1 MTGSTAQPLPD
12 GRGAECASGPRSLGS
27 GYGHVTD
34 GFTIEGRIPQNDLL
48 RLDAYSAARRFVNG
62 EIQVYGDIFRA
73 VRFFLSRS
81 RSRPGV
87 RALWAIARGWLGQ
100 LNLKTRLRDRK
111 TTARDIR
118 FHYDRSN
125 EFYQQFL
132 DSRMQYSE
140 GHFSGPDCSLEAAQ
154 REKLERICR
163 RLGLAPGHRFLDIG
177 CGWGGLLAY
186 AAGHFGV
193 EGVGCT
199 LSERQFQLASET
211 MSKSGLAGRVAIRLT
226 DYRNLTGQFDRIA
239 SIGMFEHV
247 GRRRMPAYFRKV
259 HSLLAEDGL
268 FLNRGIVR
276 PEAAKDQP
284 ETLFVQ
290 RNVFPG
296 GQLIHLSEVVRDAER
311 AGFEVVSMEDV
322 RQHYA
327 RTCRAWV
334 LNLMANGAACRRL
347 VDEATYRTW
356 VLYLAASAVNFE
368 DAQID
373 CVEVVFGKRPVRS
386 WRAV

>member
-1 MTGSTAQPLPD
+1 VPGSTSRARVAATVRPEP
-12 GRGAECASGPRSLGS
+12 
-27 GYGHVTD
+27 T
-34 GFTIEGRIPQNDLL
+34 FTIEGRIPQNDLL
-48 RLDAYSAARRFVNG
+48 RLDAYSAAMAFVNG
-62 EIQVYGDIFRA
+62 EISVSGDIFQA
-73 VRFFLSRS
+73 VRFFLT
-81 RSRPGV
+81 RSRPGAC
-87 RALWAIARGWLGQ
+87 ALWSIARAWVGR

-111 TTARDIR
+111 TTARDVR

-140 GHFSGPDCSLEAAQ
+140 GHFTSPDCSLEEAQ

-163 RLGLAPGHRFLDIG
+163 HLDMAPGQRFLDIG

-186 AAGHFGV
+186 AAANLRV

-211 MSKSGLAGRVAIRLT
+211 MSKSGLAGRVQIRQT
-226 DYRNLTGQFDRIA
+226 DYRNLSGQFNRIA

-247 GRRRMPAYFRKV
+247 GRRRMPEYFHKI
-259 HSLLAEDGL
+259 HSLLAADGL
-268 FLNRGIVR
+268 FLNRGVVR
-276 PEAAKDQP
+276 PETATVRP

-296 GQLIHLSEVVRDAER
+296 GQLIRLSEVIRDAER
-311 AGFEVVSMEDV
+311 AGFELVSMEDV

-334 LNLMANGAACRRL
+334 ANLTANATACRRL

-356 VLYLAASAVNFE
+356 VLYLVASAVNFE
-368 DAQID
+368 DGQID
-373 CVEVVFGKRPVRS
+373 CVEVVFAKRPR
-386 WRAV
+386 R

>member
-1 MTGSTAQPLPD
+1 MPGPTSRALVADTVRPETA
-12 GRGAECASGPRSLGS
+12 
-27 GYGHVTD
+27 
-34 GFTIEGRIPQNDLL
+34 FTIEGCISQNDLL
-48 RLDAYSAARRFVNG
+48 RLDAYSAATAFVNG
-62 EIQVYGDIFRA
+62 EITVSGDIFQA
-73 VRFFLSRS
+73 VRFFLT
-81 RSRPGV
+81 RSRPGA
-87 RALWAIARGWLGQ
+87 RAMWSTARAWVGG
-100 LNLKTRLRDRK
+100 LNIKTRLRDRK
-111 TTARDIR
+111 TTARHVQ

-140 GHFSGPDCSLEAAQ
+140 GHFTGPDCSLEEAQ

-163 RLGLAPGHRFLDIG
+163 HLNLSPGQRFLDIG

-186 AAGHFGV
+186 AAVNFGA

-211 MSKSGLAGRVAIRLT
+211 MSKSGLVGRVQIRQT

-247 GRRRMPAYFRKV
+247 GRRRMPEYFRKV
-259 HSLLAEDGL
+259 HSLLSEGGL

-276 PEAAKDQP
+276 PETATDRP

-296 GQLIHLSEVVRDAER
+296 GQLIRLSEVVRDAGR
-311 AGFEVVSMEDV
+311 AGLEVVSMEDV

-334 LNLMANGAACRRL
+334 ANLTANAAACRRL

-368 DAQID
+368 DGQID
-373 CVEVVFGKRPVRS
+373 CVEVVFAKVPAQS
-386 WRAV
+386 S

>member
-1 MTGSTAQPLPD
+1 MAGSTAQPLP
-12 GRGAECASGPRSLGS
+12 GRGSQCASEPRPSGS
-27 GYGHVTD
+27 GYGHATE
-34 GFTIEGRIPQNDLL
+34 GFAVEGRIPRNDLL
-48 RLDAYSAARRFVNG
+48 RLDAYSAAMAFVNG
-62 EIQVYGDIFRA
+62 EITVSGDIFQA

-81 RSRPGV
+81 RPGA
-87 RALWAIARGWLGQ
+87 RALWSIARAWLGH
-100 LNLKTRLRDRK
+100 LNIKTRLRDRK
-111 TTARDIR
+111 TTARDIQ

-140 GHFSGPDCSLEAAQ
+140 GHFTGPDCSLEEAQ
-154 REKLERICR
+154 LEKLERICG
-163 RLGLAPGHRFLDIG
+163 RLGLAPGQRFLDIG

-186 AAGHFGV
+186 AAGHFGI

-199 LSERQFQLASET
+199 LSQRQFRLASET

-226 DYRNLTGQFDRIA
+226 DYRNLTGVFERIA

-247 GRRRMPAYFRKV
+247 GRRRMPEYFRKV
-259 HSLLAEDGL
+259 YSLLAEDGL

-276 PEAAKDQP
+276 PETATDQP

-296 GQLIHLSEVVRDAER
+296 GQLIHLSEAVRDAER

-334 LNLMANGAACRRL
+334 VNLMANTAACRRL

-356 VLYLAASAVNFE
+356 ILYIAASAVNFE
-368 DAQID
+368 DGQID
-373 CVEVVFGKRPVRS
+373 CVEVVFGKRPGRS
-386 WRAV
+386 SRAVRAV

>member
-1 MTGSTAQPLPD
+1 VPGSTSRAPVS
-12 GRGAECASGPRSLGS
+12 AEARPETAFRL
-27 GYGHVTD
+27 
-34 GFTIEGRIPQNDLL
+34 EGRIPQNDLL
-48 RLDAYSAARRFVNG
+48 RLDAYSAGVAFVNG
-62 EIQVYGDIFRA
+62 EITVSGDLFEA
-73 VRFFLSRS
+73 VRFFLT
-81 RSRPGV
+81 RSRPGW
-87 RALWAIARGWLGQ
+87 RALWNISRAWVGQ
-100 LNLKTRLRDRK
+100 LNLKTRLRDRT
-111 TTARDIR
+111 TTARDVQ

-132 DSRMQYSE
+132 DSQMQYSE
-140 GHFSGPDCSLEAAQ
+140 GHFTSADCSLEEAQ

-163 RLGLAPGHRFLDIG
+163 HLGLAPGQRLLDIG

-186 AAGHFGV
+186 AAARFGV

-199 LSERQFQLASET
+199 LSERQFQFASES
-211 MSKSGLAGRVAIRLT
+211 MSKSGLAGRVLIHQT
-226 DYRNLTGQFDRIA
+226 DYRNLNGPFDRIA

-259 HSLLAEDGL
+259 YSLLSKDGL

-276 PEAAKDQP
+276 PETGTDQP

-296 GQLIHLSEVVRDAER
+296 GQLIHLSEVVHDAER
-311 AGFEVVSMEDV
+311 AGFELVSMEDL
-322 RQHYA
+322 RRHYA

-334 LNLMANGAACRRL
+334 VNLMANAEACRL

-368 DAQID
+368 DGRID
-373 CVEVVFGKRPVRS
+373 CVEAVFAKRPR
-386 WRAV
+386 R

>member
-1 MTGSTAQPLPD
+1 MAF
-12 GRGAECASGPRSLGS
+12 
-27 GYGHVTD
+27 VT
-34 GFTIEGRIPQNDLL
+34 
-48 RLDAYSAARRFVNG
+48 G
-62 EIQVYGDIFRA
+62 EITVSGDLFEA
-73 VRFFLSRS
+73 VRFFRA
-81 RSRPGV
+81 RSRPGW
-87 RALWAIARGWLGQ
+87 RALWNIGRVWIGQ
-100 LNLKTRLRDRK
+100 LDLKTRLRDRT
-111 TTARDIR
+111 TTARDVR

-140 GHFSGPDCSLEAAQ
+140 GHFTSPDCSLEEAQ
-154 REKLERICR
+154 LEKLERICR
-163 RLGLAPGHRFLDIG
+163 HLVLAPGQRLLDIG

-186 AAGHFGV
+186 AASRFGV

-199 LSERQFQLASET
+199 LSERQFQLASEI
-211 MSKSGLAGRVAIRLT
+211 MSKSGLAGRVLLHQT
-226 DYRNLTGQFDRIA
+226 DYRNLTGTFDRIA

-247 GRRRMPAYFRKV
+247 GRRRMPGYFRKIY
-259 HSLLAEDGL
+259 SLLSEDGL
-268 FLNRGIVR
+268 LLNRGIVR
-276 PEAAKDQP
+276 PETATDHP

-311 AGFEVVSMEDV
+311 AGLEVVSMEGA

-334 LNLMANGAACRRL
+334 ANLIANGESCRRL

-356 VLYLAASAVNFE
+356 VLYLTAAAVNFE
-368 DAQID
+368 DGQID
-373 CVEVVFGKRPVRS
+373 CVEVVLAKRPR
-386 WRAV
+386 R